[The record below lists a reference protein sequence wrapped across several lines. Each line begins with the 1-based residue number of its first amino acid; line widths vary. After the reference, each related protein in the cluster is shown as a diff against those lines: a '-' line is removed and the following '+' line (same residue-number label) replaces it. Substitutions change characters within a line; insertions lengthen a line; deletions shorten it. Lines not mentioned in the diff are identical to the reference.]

1 MARLAENQRKRL
13 LPFLS
18 STTPSETLREISRH
32 VSRHGIRGVPSMVRV
47 KTDTTWSATHVGLR
61 PVESGLEGHE
71 EGVIGVDDGVENAS
85 LLLWKRGR
93 TVQSD
98 HAAFSDFTGVDD
110 ENCSK
115 NQIHSKDPAS
125 REVSNDALYVISL
138 FAAEFRGHYSLNTP
152 ITHFDHSLSPAWR
165 D

>member
-32 VSRHGIRGVPSMVRV
+32 VSRHGIRGVPSMDRV

-85 LLLWKRGR
+85 LPLRKWGR
-93 TVQSD
+93 MTMSEC
-98 HAAFSDFTGVDD
+98 AAFSSFPGAANNVVD
-110 ENCSK
+110 
-115 NQIHSKDPAS
+115 
-125 REVSNDALYVISL
+125 
-138 FAAEFRGHYSLNTP
+138 
-152 ITHFDHSLSPAWR
+152 
-165 D
+165 